1 MDWRVP
7 QGMSDTAARFRNLS
21 RLFLARAR
29 QVPGDAW
36 DNPAP
41 CEGWVARDVVR
52 HLVEW
57 VPAMILAG
65 PGLPLPEV
73 PDVDRDPVG
82 AWTAVSDAIEAALD
96 NSEVAGR
103 EFEMRP
109 GRFSVRDAVATFV
122 LADVLIH
129 TWDLSRAAGLDETLD
144 PVEVRRALNGMSQ
157 VDPELLVNSGQ
168 YGPAVPVPEDADEQ
182 TRLIALTGRTP

>member
-1 MDWRVP
+1 
-7 QGMSDTAARFRNLS
+7 MSDTAARFRNLS

-29 QVPGDAW
+29 EVPARGW
-36 DNPAP
+36 DRPAP

-57 VPAMILAG
+57 VPSMVLAG

-73 PDVDRDPVG
+73 PDVERDPVG
-82 AWTAVSDAIEAALD
+82 AWEAVSDAIQKALD
-96 NSEVAGR
+96 DPETAARQFDMRIGR
-103 EFEMRP
+103 YT
-109 GRFSVRDAVATFV
+109 VRDAVATFV

-129 TWDLSRAAGLDETLD
+129 TWDLARAVGLDETLD
-144 PVEVRRALNGMSQ
+144 PVEVRRALQGMSS
-157 VDPELLVNSGQ
+157 VDPEVLVGSGQ
-168 YGPAVPVPEDADEQ
+168 YGPAVAVPDEADEQ